1 MDLRLQDLADK
12 AIRYAID
19 SGAQYC
25 DARAE
30 LQERKSALIENG
42 EIEHVR
48 TNKDEGIGIRL
59 VKEGVW
65 SFCSITNPKSI
76 EQIKEIVN
84 DALRNS
90 SHYAENKKNKI
101 NLYSNSIN
109 KTKIDFPVLK
119 KPELEELIKI
129 GFECDKIISDTPRI
143 IRSVVNPWYTT
154 NSKYFVNSEGSE
166 ITQNF
171 TDVVVDMVATAHES
185 GLTQSINITEGG
197 RGGMEQIIN
206 DNKIQQSAK
215 EIALKASQLIDAKP
229 AKEEKATVVMNPD
242 FVSLLTHEILGHPSE
257 ADRVLGKE
265 MAWAGGAWWKG
276 KIGEKIGSEKLNVFD
291 DPTIKESLGWYY
303 FDDEGVETKKTSLVE
318 NGILKNHMQNR
329 ETAKIFDTP
338 STGNMRATNYR
349 FMPLIRMACTCI
361 ENGDWDVNEMI
372 KGVKNGYFISNMK
385 IPSIDMKRYNWSIS
399 CQYAQKIENGEIT
412 DLLRDVI
419 VIGTAPEF
427 FESIDA
433 CGNDFTIRPITNC
446 GKGDP
451 MQSMIMGN
459 GGPSIR
465 GIATVKSVD

>member
-1 MDLRLQDLADK
+1 MDSGLQDLADK
-12 AIRYAID
+12 AVRYAID
-19 SGAQYC
+19 SGAEYC
-25 DARAE
+25 DARVE
-30 LQERKSALIENG
+30 QQERKSALIENG
-42 EIEHVR
+42 ETEYVR
-48 TNKDEGIGIRL
+48 TNNDTGIGIRL
-59 VKEGVW
+59 VKEGTW
-65 SFCSITNPKSI
+65 SFCSITNPNSS
-76 EQIKEIVN
+76 EQIKEAVN
-84 DALRNS
+84 VALRNS
-90 SHYAENKKNKI
+90 SHYAKNKKNKI
-101 NLYSNSIN
+101 SLYPNAVN

-119 KPELEELIKI
+119 KPELEELMKI
-129 GFECDKIISDTPRI
+129 GFECDKIISDTPKI
-143 IRSVVNPWYTT
+143 IKSIVNPRYTT

-166 ITQNF
+166 IVQNF

-197 RGGMEQIIN
+197 RGGLELII
-206 DNKIQQSAK
+206 DKNKIQQSAQ

-229 AKEEKATVVMNPD
+229 AKEEKTTVVMNPD

-276 KIGEKIGSEKLNVFD
+276 KIGKKIGSEKLNVFD

-303 FDDEGVETKKTSLVE
+303 FDDEGVKTKKTTLVE

-329 ETAKIFDTP
+329 ETAKIFNTAP
-338 STGNMRATNYR
+338 TGNMRATNYR

-361 ENGDWDVNEMI
+361 GNGDWNVAEMI
-372 KGVKNGYFISNMK
+372 KEVKNGYLISNMK

-419 VIGTAPEF
+419 VMGIAPEF

-433 CGNDFTIRPITNC
+433 CGNDFTVRPITNC

-465 GIATVKSVD
+465 GIATVKSVN

>member
-1 MDLRLQDLADK
+1 MYSNLKDLADK
-12 AIRYAID
+12 AIRHAID

-30 LQERKSALIENG
+30 QQERKSALIENG
-42 EIEHVR
+42 EIEYVR
-48 TNKDEGIGIRL
+48 TNNDIGIGIRL
-59 VKEGVW
+59 VKEGTW
-65 SFCSITNPKSI
+65 SFCSITNPNSF
-76 EQIKEIVN
+76 EQIKEAVN
-84 DALRNS
+84 DSLRNS
-90 SHYAENKKNKI
+90 LHNAKNKKNKI
-101 NLYSNSIN
+101 NLYPNSVN

-119 KPELEELIKI
+119 KPELEELIKM

-143 IRSVVNPWYTT
+143 IKSIVHPWYTT

-166 ITQNF
+166 IIQNF
-171 TDVVVDMVATAHES
+171 TDVVIDMVATAHES

-206 DNKIQQSAK
+206 ENKIQQSAQ

-265 MAWAGGAWWKG
+265 MAWAGGAWWKE
-276 KIGEKIGSEKLNVFD
+276 KIGEKIGSDELNVFD

-303 FDDEGVETKKTSLVE
+303 FDDEGVETKKTTLVE
-318 NGILKNHMQNR
+318 KGILKNHMQNR
-329 ETAKIFDTP
+329 ETAKIFNTP

-361 ENGDWDVNEMI
+361 GNGDWDVDEMI
-372 KGVKNGYFISNMK
+372 KDIKNGYLISNMK

-399 CQYAQKIENGEIT
+399 CQYAQRIENGEIT

-419 VIGTAPEF
+419 VMGTAPEF

-433 CGNDFTIRPITNC
+433 CGNDFTVRPITNC

-465 GIATVKSVD
+465 GIATVKSVN